1 MSRRGSLPTRRE
13 PVASSSCSRVAG
25 PWAIWRGSGR
35 TGCQGLEA
43 GWGGGCG
50 ASTVTGGDAHS
61 HTPHGARALLAGEA
75 PPFPDVLPPAPPGF
89 LDPHSLLGQLLVLRK
104 VPFRDRAW
112 SLRVGASEWPEQA
125 VLSGPLDPHLQRGS
139 GGWPAG

>member
-35 TGCQGLEA
+35 TRSQGLEA

-50 ASTVTGGDAHS
+50 ALTVTGGDAHS
-61 HTPHGARALLAGEA
+61 HTPHGARALLTGEA
-75 PPFPDVLPPAPPGF
+75 PPFPDVLPPA
-89 LDPHSLLGQLLVLRK
+89 R
-104 VPFRDRAW
+104 
-112 SLRVGASEWPEQA
+112 
-125 VLSGPLDPHLQRGS
+125 RGS
-139 GGWPAG
+139 RTPTPSWGSSWS